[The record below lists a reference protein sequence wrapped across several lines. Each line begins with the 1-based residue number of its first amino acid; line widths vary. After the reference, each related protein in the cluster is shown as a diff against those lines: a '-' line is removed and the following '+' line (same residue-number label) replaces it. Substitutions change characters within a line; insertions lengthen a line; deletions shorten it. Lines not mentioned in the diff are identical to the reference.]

1 VTNTGNAYFSNVRPE
16 AFIVPV
22 YLCRGTHIHAMISAI
37 GAERSYAQTK
47 GNTASNFSFQGAS
60 LGQQIETVPFLAA
73 TRTEPG
79 KRLTNIYIYMIMGA
93 LRLPFHL
100 NFWCSK
106 ICGLDDFCYHMSIE
120 LYYSGSRHLESPLSA
135 YARY

>member
-79 KRLTNIYIYMIMGA
+79 KRLTNIYIYIYIYDYGSFA
-93 LRLPFHL
+93 TAFSFELLVQQDLRA
-100 NFWCSK
+100 W
-106 ICGLDDFCYHMSIE
+106 
-120 LYYSGSRHLESPLSA
+120 
-135 YARY
+135 